1 MFGVRGYYVETIGDI
16 TDEAV
21 QKYINEQAEDSRE
34 EDTRR
39 YKKYRFVTDWWRSL
53 RYRPFERSIAIVH
66 WRADNK

>member
-1 MFGVRGYYVETIGDI
+1 METIGDI

-39 YKKYRFVTDWWRSL
+39 YKKIQEV
-53 RYRPFERSIAIVH
+53 PFCNGLVEEFAIPPF
-66 WRADNK
+66 